1 LSVYLDASVLVPLIV
16 PDAHSARAD
25 AFMDSEPPD
34 LILSDFAAAEFASAV
49 ARLVRMS
56 QLRLDEARTAFTTFD
71 SWSAMATRR
80 VASDS
85 DDARLAESMLRRL
98 DIPLSTPDVLNLA
111 IVRRL
116 GCDLATFDSK
126 MVVVAK
132 RLGLAVLD
140 I

>member
-1 LSVYLDASVLVPLIV
+1 
-16 PDAHSARAD
+16 
-25 AFMDSEPPD
+25 
-34 LILSDFAAAEFASAV
+34 
-49 ARLVRMS
+49 
-56 QLRLDEARTAFTTFD
+56 
-71 SWSAMATRR
+71 MATRR